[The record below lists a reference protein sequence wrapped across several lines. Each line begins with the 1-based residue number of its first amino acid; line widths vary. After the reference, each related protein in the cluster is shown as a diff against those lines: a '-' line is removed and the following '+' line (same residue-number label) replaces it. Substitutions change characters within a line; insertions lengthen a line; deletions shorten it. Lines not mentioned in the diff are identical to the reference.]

1 MKTLAEVIWKDMKFN
16 SHLSGT
22 GSGADLDDPE
32 FGTDGL
38 DTNCLEICCVAVP
51 PPPDPPTSQLGCP

>member
-22 GSGADLDDPE
+22 GSGADPDDPE
-32 FGTDGL
+32 FGTDSI
-38 DTNCLEICCVAVP
+38 DINCLEICCTV
-51 PPPDPPTSQLGCP
+51 PPDPGPCFIGCH